1 MCGLSII
8 LSHVYVDMPRDYR
21 QNIGLTRQGELS
33 SLAGINIF
41 VAKIQNLIKIFLRR
55 QNWLTGNGIFRLALE
70 DVF

>member
-1 MCGLSII
+1 ML
-8 LSHVYVDMPRDYR
+8 VDMPRDYR

-41 VAKIQNLIKIFLRR
+41 VAKIQNLIRIFLRR

>member
-1 MCGLSII
+1 
-8 LSHVYVDMPRDYR
+8 MPRDYR

-41 VAKIQNLIKIFLRR
+41 VAKIQNLIRIFLRR

>member
-1 MCGLSII
+1 VCGLSII
-8 LSHVYVDMPRDYR
+8 LSHVSVDMPRDYR
-21 QNIGLTRQGELS
+21 QNIGLTRQGELR

-41 VAKIQNLIKIFLRR
+41 VAKIQNLIRIFLRR